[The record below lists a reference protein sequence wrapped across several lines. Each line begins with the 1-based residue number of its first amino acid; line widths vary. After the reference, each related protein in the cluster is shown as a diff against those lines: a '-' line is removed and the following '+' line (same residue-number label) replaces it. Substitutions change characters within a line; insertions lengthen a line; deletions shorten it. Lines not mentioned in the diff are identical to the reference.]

1 MLTNVIAKVLIKF
14 LRIEVVHSIPGRLR
28 IKITGMEK
36 VKKYFSEQKQSLPE
50 TLSLYKLKGIHTFDL
65 HPITAKALIEYDPL
79 VLSEQTIVKW
89 LQRLQELIIMKIVAG
104 ARRVNQEIIDEIAN
118 QIRNEG
124 YELETFNQ
132 NTTA

>member
-1 MLTNVIAKVLIKF
+1 
-14 LRIEVVHSIPGRLR
+14 
-28 IKITGMEK
+28 MEK